1 VHDGDDVGELC
12 LERRVK
18 VGRGVHRGEAV
29 AVGQL
34 GEDADVAAVF
44 ELDACKSVRSVTGG
58 AAVYARVAMVVKRCW
73 MHAELLYKYAH
84 GSGWRVTVQIDKL
97 RSRRVHS
104 DSLASAVS
112 LHGDYMEP
120 SLARGDSV
128 TSPEI
133 SQVFGAPRLA
143 HSRAPRLA
151 PRLAPGLDQ
160 IRAATTTSPCSSHAN
175 PLTRSPCTRSVPSSS
190 TTVTAARLI

>member
-73 MHAELLYKYAH
+73 IHAELLYKYAH

-133 SQVFGAPRLA
+133 SPRLEILS
-143 HSRAPRLA
+143 HSRA